1 MSRRHMLPAL
11 LLESCLGPALF
22 VSLLFLINPQRSFA
36 QETPSSPSVDF
47 DRDIR
52 PLLAKAC
59 LRCHGQNEPQGD
71 LDLTEPNPDVIRVL
85 SVESPSESL
94 LLERV
99 SAAAVEDRMPPEGEP
114 LAASEIEQLR
124 RWIESGAPWPEHWS
138 YQSLERRS
146 VPHYPA
152 VQQSWASNA
161 IDAFVLVQQ
170 ETRGLTPTPPAQH
183 PKLIRRLSYDLH
195 GLPPA
200 PEEIDEFV
208 RDTRPDA
215 VPRLVDRLLASPRYG
230 EREARRWM
238 DLVHFAET
246 HGHDQDRP
254 RENAW
259 PYRDYLIDRFNADID
274 FGQFVQEQVA
284 GDILAPEDPWSIVGT
299 GFLAAGPWDE
309 SSLRDIRE
317 DAPDRE
323 IARYLDR
330 DDIVTSVMSTFVATS
345 VHCARCHDH
354 KFDPIPQADYY
365 GVQAIFASTDK
376 AERTLDLDPM
386 VSRRRRELVEQ
397 QTLWQSRFQESL
409 EGTPSP
415 ATATIDWIDSQI
427 VQDSRDDWR
436 EERNR
441 WVILDAKPTSPQGT
455 QFTPLADGSW
465 RAEGTRP
472 ETDVY
477 VFEFTSSL
485 PRLAAIRIEA
495 LADEQAPMRGPGRQ
509 DNGNLHL
516 SEIVLS
522 TIDTAETIP
531 FASATADF
539 DQQGWTAS
547 HAIDGR
553 AETAW
558 GIFPQVGTDHHLTA
572 ALTQPRDLQPSSSF
586 RLELRQLHGGGHLL
600 ARFRVSVS
608 QHSETSLITEIPPPP
623 RVVAALETAE
633 DSLSVWDRALI
644 TSWSRSRQIER
655 EMGALPPQNR
665 VYCGTHHF
673 NADGSFRPSPTPRTV
688 HVLERGLMDRPI
700 ATAIPSALSELKE
713 VSFELPE
720 SSQNDEGQRRL
731 ALARWLTAPRQPLTW
746 RVMANRVW
754 LARFGKGIVATPND
768 FGRMGAAPSHPEL
781 LDYLAIELRDHQ
793 SIKRVQRK
801 ILTSATYLQDSNWR
815 ADAALRDAEATW
827 LWRRVPQRLD
837 AESFRDTLTD
847 VAGMMDWRMGG
858 PSVRQ
863 FVQSPGIH
871 VTPVVDYASL
881 PIQDPGLRRR
891 SVYRFVFRTI
901 PDPLLDAL
909 DCPDASQLTPQRNA
923 SLTAVQALATLNDRW
938 TVYAAERLAERLEH
952 ETLDA
957 QSRTERLFRLVL
969 GRLPTDDE
977 SRMISEYAD
986 RFGWTRAC
994 RILFASNDMAFV
1006 D

>member
-1 MSRRHMLPAL
+1 MSRRHL
-11 LLESCLGPALF
+11 LSAHVHGSRFGPALF
-22 VSLLFLINPQRSFA
+22 VSLLLLVNLQRIIA
-36 QETPSSPSVDF
+36 QENPSSPSFDF
-47 DRDIR
+47 DHDIR
-52 PLLAKAC
+52 PLFAKAC
-59 LRCHGQNEPQGD
+59 LRCHGQNEPQGE

-85 SVESPSESL
+85 SVDSPSESL

-99 SAAAVEDRMPPEGEP
+99 SAASAADRMPPEGEP
-114 LAASEIEQLR
+114 LTASEIEQLR

-138 YQSLERRS
+138 YQALAPRAA
-146 VPHYPA
+146 PHFPA
-152 VQQSWASNA
+152 TQQAWAINA
-161 IDAFVLVQQ
+161 IDAFVLAQQ
-170 ETRGLTPTPPAQH
+170 EARGLSPNPPAPHQ
-183 PKLIRRLSYDLH
+183 KLIRRLSYDLH

-200 PEEIDEFV
+200 PEEIDDFV

-215 VPRLVDRLLASPRYG
+215 VSRLVDRMLASPRYG

-284 GDILAPEDPWSIVGT
+284 GDLLAPEDPWSIVGT

-323 IARYLDR
+323 VARYLDR

-354 KFDPIPQADYY
+354 KFDPISQTDYY

-376 AERTLDLDPM
+376 AERTLDLDPLI
-386 VSRRRRELVEQ
+386 SRRRRELVEH
-397 QTLWQSRFQESL
+397 QTLWQARLQESL
-409 EGTPSP
+409 AGTS
-415 ATATIDWIDSQI
+415 ASTTAAIDWIDSQI
-427 VQDSRDDWR
+427 VRDSRDAWR
-436 EERNR
+436 EERDR

-465 RAEGTRP
+465 RAEGQRP

-516 SEIVLS
+516 SELVLS
-522 TIDTAETIP
+522 EIDTAETIP
-531 FASATADF
+531 FVSATADF
-539 DQQGWTAS
+539 DQQGWTAA

-558 GIFPQVGTDHHLTA
+558 GIFPQVGTDHQLTA
-572 ALTQPRDLQPSSSF
+572 VLAQPRDLQPSSLL

-600 ARFRVSVS
+600 ARVRVCVS
-608 QHSETSLITEIPPPP
+608 QQSETSHINETPPPP
-623 RVVAALETAE
+623 RVAAALEASE
-633 DSLSVWDRALI
+633 DSLSDRDRALI

-655 EMGALPPQNR
+655 ELGALPPQNR

-673 NADGSFRPSPTPRTV
+673 NADGSFRPSPTPRPV

-700 ATAIPSALSELKE
+700 ATALPSALSELKE
-713 VSFELPE
+713 VSFQLPE
-720 SSQNDEGQRRL
+720 TLQEDEGQRRL
-731 ALARWLTAPRQPLTW
+731 ALARWLTDPRQPLTW

-754 LARFGKGIVATPND
+754 LARFSKGIVATPND

-781 LDYLAIELRDHQ
+781 LDFLAAELRDHQ
-793 SIKRVQRK
+793 STKRVQRK
-801 ILTSATYLQDSNWR
+801 ILTSATYLQDSGWR
-815 ADAALRDAEATW
+815 ADAALQDAEATW

-837 AESFRDTLTD
+837 AESFRDTLTE
-847 VAGMMDWRMGG
+847 VAGMMDWKMGG

-871 VTPVVDYASL
+871 VTPIVDYASL
-881 PIQDPGLRRR
+881 PIEDPGLRRR
-891 SVYRFVFRTI
+891 SIYRFVFRTI

-909 DCPDASQLTPQRNA
+909 DCPDASQLTPQRNV

-952 ETLDA
+952 ETLDSQA
-957 QSRTERLFRLVL
+957 RIERLFRLVL
-969 GRLPTDDE
+969 GRLPTVDE
-977 SRMISEYAD
+977 ARMISDYAD

-994 RILFASNDMAFV
+994 RILFASNEMAFV